1 MMNVHRFMLLLKTL
15 AVKSP
20 GYWVFGYGRNPPKQK
35 SIFIKGGAGDA
46 PMIYSSCKGIKFM

>member
-1 MMNVHRFMLLLKTL
+1 MLLLKTL